1 MCGVCEQE
9 IAKSLWTCKSQ
20 SQSKVVY
27 KIEQLQPTCVNESCR
42 MKCPY
47 MDCVSLCRHMY
58 HCECADYA
66 NGHNANICTVYI
78 CGYCQTTSPLILM
91 VRMYTSQPVYHR
103 RYIISQIWSTMMTP
117 LQYNQPSIQ
126 A

>member
-66 NGHNANICTVYI
+66 NGHICKHLHGVHMWLLSNNISSDLDGTYVYFPACI
-78 CGYCQTTSPLILM
+78 P
-91 VRMYTSQPVYHR
+91 
-103 RYIISQIWSTMMTP
+103 
-117 LQYNQPSIQ
+117 
-126 A
+126 